1 MPGARDRAGPL
12 RGPFSFSLL
21 RRNARFRFAIRLAGA
36 GASPHPFPFP
46 APRGGDAPGVSFGRP
61 VCPFRFN
68 PLDRLCNCFV
78 TTPGAWQTPRAGA
91 VCPPGPPVF
100 TPFIQKTRQG
110 QKPRPGLFLCSPA
123 PLKIQGPKERELW
136 RPLQGARERNKT
148 YVILLRSLRGTVPIR
163 LQTNQDLSGA
173 FPASEAL
180 SRLNHRK
187 TEYKNRPQHQP
198 KAVKTQSFLKTITPL
213 FYTFFPKKQHLDQKF
228 GDSSKNRGSASAA
241 LVEYTHRICRS
252 RRLFREN
259 NFIRSSGRTRSASQF
274 P

>member
-1 MPGARDRAGPL
+1 MERPAGT
-12 RGPFSFSLL
+12 LL
-21 RRNARFRFAIRLAGA
+21 VAPAVLMFHHKVHHK
-36 GASPHPFPFP
+36 PHPFPFP

-78 TTPGAWQTPRAGA
+78 TTPGAGQTPRAGA

-148 YVILLRSLRGTVPIR
+148 YVILLRSLRGTVPSG

-180 SRLNHRK
+180 PRLNHRK

-198 KAVKTQSFLKTITPL
+198 KAVRTQSFLKTITSL
-213 FYTFFPKKQHLDQKF
+213 FYTFFSKMQHF
-228 GDSSKNRGSASAA
+228 
-241 LVEYTHRICRS
+241 
-252 RRLFREN
+252 
-259 NFIRSSGRTRSASQF
+259 
-274 P
+274 